1 VQVSIAFLL
10 RTKSRIIVS
19 MRNYKQ
25 FLSLILLL
33 GTLIYGGQQA
43 IAQAFSLGAGDVI
56 RITVYGQPDLATT
69 SRIAETGK
77 INFPLI
83 GDVTIGGLSTAQA
96 ERNIAKL
103 LNDRGLVRN
112 AQVSIFL
119 EQRRQTLTN
128 SVTIL
133 GQVARPG
140 KYSLQEVSG
149 EGVQTLIDL
158 LAIAG
163 GTNANAADY
172 LIVVKKEGDGHKRI
186 RVDLV
191 ALLREGELKYN
202 YSLGGGDVVLVP
214 EMEVFYIYGQ
224 VEKPGR
230 YRLEPDMTVMHA
242 LSVASGVTDRGSEKG
257 LLLKRRGKGGMK
269 SSGAGLTDKLQAGDV
284 IYVKEGLF

>member
-1 VQVSIAFLL
+1 MQVSIAFLL

-33 GTLIYGGQQA
+33 VTLIYGGQQA

-69 SRIAETGK
+69 SRIAETGQ

-149 EGVQTLIDL
+149 EGC
-158 LAIAG
+158 
-163 GTNANAADY
+163 
-172 LIVVKKEGDGHKRI
+172 RP
-186 RVDLV
+186 
-191 ALLREGELKYN
+191 
-202 YSLGGGDVVLVP
+202 SL
-214 EMEVFYIYGQ
+214 
-224 VEKPGR
+224 
-230 YRLEPDMTVMHA
+230 TC
-242 LSVASGVTDRGSEKG
+242 
-257 LLLKRRGKGGMK
+257 
-269 SSGAGLTDKLQAGDV
+269 
-284 IYVKEGLF
+284 